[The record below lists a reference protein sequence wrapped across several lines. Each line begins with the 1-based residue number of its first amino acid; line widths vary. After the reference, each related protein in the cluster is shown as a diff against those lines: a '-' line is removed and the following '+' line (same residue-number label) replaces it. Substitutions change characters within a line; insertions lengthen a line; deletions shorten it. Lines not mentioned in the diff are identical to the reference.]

1 MILANDRLR
10 IALVTTH
17 LPIAKIA
24 DAITRDAVLDK
35 LRIFN
40 RSLRRDFNIDTPRIA
55 VLSLNP
61 HAGEGGL
68 LGNEE
73 NEIIAPAL
81 EEARNEKIL
90 AFGPY
95 AADGFFGTEAYRK
108 FDGVLAMYHDQDS
121 PHSRLSQWTPASTL
135 LPDFP
140 YVRHIARPRHGIRHR
155 RTRQSLRRIFPT
167 GNLYGH
173 RYIPLTPAFR

>member
-61 HAGEGGL
+61 ML
-68 LGNEE
+68 V
-73 NEIIAPAL
+73 
-81 EEARNEKIL
+81 R
-90 AFGPY
+90 
-95 AADGFFGTEAYRK
+95 AACSAT
-108 FDGVLAMYHDQDS
+108 
-121 PHSRLSQWTPASTL
+121 
-135 LPDFP
+135 
-140 YVRHIARPRHGIRHR
+140 R
-155 RTRQSLRRIFPT
+155 RTK
-167 GNLYGH
+167 
-173 RYIPLTPAFR
+173 